1 MNALT
6 RRDFL
11 KRTSI
16 ATSTA
21 ALTFPF
27 VGNVL
32 GANDRINLACI
43 GAGTGGKGDGD
54 SNDAAACG
62 GNIVALC
69 DVDLDRL
76 ESKAKKFPDAKKYQ
90 DYRKL
95 FDEMEKNID
104 AVTVS
109 TPDHNHGVASIR
121 AMKLGLRVA
130 EIPTR
135 EGSRLGGESTA
146 KSLPTGI
153 VTAMSRSRKR

>member
-16 ATSTA
+16 ATGAA

-43 GAGTGGKGDGD
+43 GAGKDGKGDGD
-54 SNDAAACG
+54 STEAAASG
-62 GNIVALC
+62 GTIVALC
-69 DVDLDRL
+69 DVDLSRL
-76 ESKAKKFPDAKKYQ
+76 ETKAKQFPDAKKYQ

-95 FDEMEKNID
+95 FDEMEKEID

-109 TPDHNHGVASIR
+109 TPDHNHGVA
-121 AMKLGLRVA
+121 
-130 EIPTR
+130 
-135 EGSRLGGESTA
+135 
-146 KSLPTGI
+146 
-153 VTAMSRSRKR
+153 